1 MGDGGLWGWY
11 GFCVC
16 FLNCSRQVVVQLI
29 WVVVG
34 CGLWAV
40 TMAVVVLGCG
50 GDGQWWLSV
59 LLRQWILV
67 ASGYALMLL
76 LLLMIMRR

>member
-1 MGDGGLWGWY
+1 MDDDGLWGWY

-16 FLNCSRQVVVQLI
+16 FLNCRRQVVVRMI

-40 TMAVVVLGCG
+40 TMVVVVVGCG
-50 GDGQWWLSV
+50 RFDFCFIYFFNRAGFFYYYFNV
-59 LLRQWILV
+59 V
-67 ASGYALMLL
+67 
-76 LLLMIMRR
+76 